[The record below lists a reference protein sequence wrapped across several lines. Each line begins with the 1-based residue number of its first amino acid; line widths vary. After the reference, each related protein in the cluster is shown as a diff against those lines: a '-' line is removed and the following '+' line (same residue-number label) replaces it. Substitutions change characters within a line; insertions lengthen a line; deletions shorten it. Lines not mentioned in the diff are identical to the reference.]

1 MSVVGQL
8 VSTWKKH
15 EERYLPL
22 DPEQLPVTIR
32 GRVLCKVVWRLV
44 GSSANWCAALVC
56 LTHVNQHAA

>member
-22 DPEQLPVTIR
+22 DPEDYPLRYAAGCCAKWGGGWWEALQTD
-32 GRVLCKVVWRLV
+32 VLLSCV
-44 GSSANWCAALVC
+44 
-56 LTHVNQHAA
+56 